1 MKVTEVNKRRYG
13 PCSACGDGD
22 TAQKYHSHDLR
33 LVQPKSY
40 TLASIEALAF
50 DYCND
55 ATSAAR
61 LDDRLRLSLFIQWL
75 QKREREVEG

>member
-1 MKVTEVNKRRYG
+1 MNG

-22 TAQKYHSHDLR
+22 TALRYHSHDDTLR
-33 LVQPKSY
+33 LVQPPSY
-40 TLASIEALAF
+40 TLASIEALAL

-75 QKREREVEG
+75 KKREKEVEG